1 MTLLAPIWLI
11 AGAAAALAVL
21 VLHFIARQRPAPMTL
36 PTTRFIPDKP
46 ARAASRA
53 PRPTDLLLLLVR
65 ALAVL
70 LLALAFAG
78 PIVRPTR
85 APVVRIV
92 MLDRSGAVAA
102 PDSAAA
108 RAQAM
113 LRPGDILIPFD
124 TTASAVAWTEGDRVP
139 PARQAP
145 GDLAAALLVA
155 QREARAT
162 AARADSI
169 EMVLLSPIDA
179 AAWSAAV
186 LPVRAQWPGPIRV
199 ERLAGAATD
208 TIARPIDLRADGDD
222 PLAATVA
229 LASGSAR
236 GEAVVRLVRD
246 APDAADTAWVRDSAR
261 VLVHWPAVV
270 MSSDR
275 DSAVASRGAGAVIAG
290 DVVAVAPWARGTV
303 PDGRPIAWWADGM
316 PAAAERTLG
325 SGCVREVVIGV
336 PRAGDVA
343 LSAAAQRLVRAMT
356 GPCGAPDRL
365 GPVADSLVATL
376 AGDGTLVSGTRLVRA
391 GLQASYATPW
401 LLAAGLALLLV
412 EWMLRRRVRG

>member
-1 MTLLAPIWLI
+1 VTLLAPIWLI

-21 VLHFIARQRPAPMTL
+21 ALHFIARQRPAPMTL

-53 PRPTDLLLLLVR
+53 PLPTDLLLLVVR
-65 ALAVL
+65 ALVVL
-70 LLALAFAG
+70 LLGLAFAG

-85 APVVRIV
+85 VPVVRIV

-102 PDSAAA
+102 PDSAAV
-108 RAQAM
+108 RAEAM
-113 LRPGDILIPFD
+113 LRPGDVLVPFD
-124 TTASAVAWTEGDRVP
+124 TVATAVAWSEGDRVP
-139 PARQAP
+139 AARQAP

-155 QREARAT
+155 QREARAA

-169 EMVLLSPIDA
+169 EMVLISAIDA

-186 LPVRAQWPGPIRV
+186 LPVRAQWLGPIRV
-199 ERLAGAATD
+199 ERIAGAAAD
-208 TIARPIDLRADGDD
+208 TIARRPELRAEGDD

-236 GEAVVRLVRD
+236 AERVVRLVRD
-246 APDAADTAWVRDSAR
+246 APDAADTAWARDSAG

-270 MSSDR
+270 TASDTDAAAAPR
-275 DSAVASRGAGAVIAG
+275 RSGAVISG
-290 DVVAVAPWARGTV
+290 DVVAVAPWTRGAV
-303 PDGRPIAWWADGM
+303 PAGRPIAWWADGE
-316 PAAAERTLG
+316 PAAAENTLG

-343 LSAAAQRLVRAMT
+343 LSAAAQRLVRALT

-365 GPVADSLVATL
+365 GPVADSLVAKL
-376 AGDGTLVSGTRLVRA
+376 AGDGALVSGTRLVRA
-391 GLQASYATPW
+391 GVQTSRATPW

-412 EWMLRRRVRG
+412 EWMLRRRVRT

>member
-1 MTLLAPIWLI
+1 MTLLAPIWLL

-21 VLHFIARQRPAPMTL
+21 ALHFIARQRPAPMTL

-53 PRPTDLLLLLVR
+53 RRPTDVLLLLVR

-70 LLALAFAG
+70 LLGLAFAG
-78 PIVRPTR
+78 PIVRPAR
-85 APVVRIV
+85 APIVRIV

-108 RAQAM
+108 RAVAM
-113 LRPGDILIPFD
+113 LRPGDVLVPFD
-124 TTASAVAWTEGDRVP
+124 TVATAVAWTEGHRVP

-155 QREARAT
+155 QREARAA

-179 AAWSAAV
+179 AEWNAAV
-186 LPVRAQWPGPIRV
+186 LPVRAQWPGTIRV

-208 TIARPIDLRADGDD
+208 TIARRIDLRADGDD

-236 GEAVVRLVRD
+236 GAAVVRLVRD
-246 APDAADTAWVRDSAR
+246 APNVADTAWARDSAG

-275 DSAVASRGAGAVIAG
+275 DSTVASRGSGAVIAG
-290 DVVAVAPWARGTV
+290 DVVAVAPWMRGTA
-303 PDGRPIAWWADGM
+303 PAGRPIAWWADGV
-316 PAAAERTLG
+316 PAASEKALG
-325 SGCVREVVIGV
+325 SGCVRAVVVGV

-343 LSAAAQRLVRAMT
+343 LTAAAQRLLRALT
-356 GPCGAPDRL
+356 GPCGVPDRL
-365 GPVADSLVATL
+365 GPVTDSLVAKIT
-376 AGDGTLVSGTRLVRA
+376 GDGELVSGTQLVRA
-391 GLQASYATPW
+391 GVPTSRATPW
-401 LLAAGLALLLV
+401 LLAVGLALLLV
-412 EWMLRRRVRG
+412 EWMLRRRVRT